1 MVLLSVMRRF
11 LLSFL
16 ISIVIGSEEE
26 FSEMQKNIYGDPL
39 KICST
44 SPITGWYRDGYL
56 NTDAMDTGSHT
67 VCATMTAEF
76 LTFTK
81 SVGNDLSSPHPP
93 AFPGLKPGDRWG
105 LCAGRWFE
113 AFQVIARLPVEENPR
128 IKFSTSRG

>member
-44 SPITGWYRDGYL
+44 SPITG
-56 NTDAMDTGSHT
+56 
-67 VCATMTAEF
+67 
-76 LTFTK
+76 
-81 SVGNDLSSPHPP
+81 GNAVLYIDN
-93 AFPGLKPGDRWG
+93 F
-105 LCAGRWFE
+105 
-113 AFQVIARLPVEENPR
+113 
-128 IKFSTSRG
+128 IKL